1 MHSVRAKL
9 YTMSKDGEDGTGA
22 DGTWKER
29 GTGTLRVNVPKDLRA
44 QAQGG
49 GARLGESI
57 SWGNFVELG
66 I

>member
-9 YTMSKDGEDGTGA
+9 YTMSKDGEDGTSA

-29 GTGTLRVNVPKDLRA
+29 GTGTLRVNVPKDMRA

-49 GARLGESI
+49 ARLGKSM
-57 SWGNFVELG
+57 S
-66 I
+66 